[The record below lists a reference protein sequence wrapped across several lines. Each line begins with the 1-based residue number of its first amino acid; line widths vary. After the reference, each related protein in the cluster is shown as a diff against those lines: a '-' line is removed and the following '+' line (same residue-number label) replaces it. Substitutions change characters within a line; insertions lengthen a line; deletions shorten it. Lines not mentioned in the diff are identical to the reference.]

1 MFKFATV
8 GAALAAI
15 LSTHFTSNLLASQT
29 KPSDQFAPLSASIVV
44 TDVLNAATDRSNVKV
59 EFVADSSP
67 NTLEVEKLD
76 STRMLL
82 GVAALGGTAIAV
94 VFSAK
99 KAQQLLASSSRL
111 ELKSKQDPIILN
123 QASRK
128 LQNQLMKLL
137 HDDRATANRL
147 LSQVKIK
154 NPNKSTDWYVEKV
167 IYDLERDRG
176 AY

>member
-15 LSTHFTSNLLASQT
+15 LSTQFTSNLFASQT
-29 KPSDQFAPLSASIVV
+29 RSSEQFAPVSASIV
-44 TDVLNAATDRSNVKV
+44 TNVLNAATDNNNVKV
-59 EFVADSSP
+59 EFVTDSSP
-67 NTLEVEKLD
+67 NTLEVEKLN

-99 KAQQLLASSSRL
+99 KAQQLLASSSRP
-111 ELKSKQDPIILN
+111 ELKSKQDPINLN

-137 HDDRATANRL
+137 HDDRDTANRL

-154 NPNKSTDWYVEKV
+154 NPNKPTDWYVEKV